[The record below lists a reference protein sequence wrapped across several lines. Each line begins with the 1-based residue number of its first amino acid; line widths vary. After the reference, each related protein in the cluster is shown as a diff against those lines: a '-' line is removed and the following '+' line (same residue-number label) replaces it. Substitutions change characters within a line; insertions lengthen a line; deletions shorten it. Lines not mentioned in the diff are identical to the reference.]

1 MKKVLVITYYW
12 PPSGGGGVQRWLK
25 FVKYLRDF
33 GWEPIVYTP
42 LNPEMPSED
51 ASLLNQIPD
60 QVEVVKTSIW
70 EPYLLYKRFIG
81 KKKSQRIN
89 TGFLSDSKK
98 PKATESIAVWL
109 RGNFFIPDARKFWIK
124 PSVKFLKS
132 YLRDHPVDAIVS
144 TGPPHSMHMIA
155 LGVKR
160 SLHIPWIADFRDPW
174 TNIDFYH
181 KLMLTKWGDRSHHRQ
196 EQQVI
201 RNADILTT
209 VSWSWAEEFRQLGA
223 KQVEVITNGFDPAD
237 YSNLKSVPSV
247 KFELCHVGSMN
258 KDRNPRQLWE
268 AIALAAKKNQRLK
281 AHLRIVLLGSTD
293 HQVFEDLEKWG
304 LSDQVEHISYLPHQ
318 EVLQRAAGAGLLLLP
333 LNDTPNVSG
342 IIPGK
347 IFEYLALGKPIL
359 AIGPDTGDSARI
371 VRETKSGTIA
381 GFHEVDMMANLI
393 EEGYQNF
400 VDKKS
405 ENVSANEIDQY
416 SRKVLTGQMAD
427 LLNDLVK
434 Q

>member
-1 MKKVLVITYYW
+1 MKKVLIITYYW

-51 ASLLNQIPD
+51 ESLLSQIPD
-60 QVEVVKTSIW
+60 QTEVVKTSIW

-132 YLRDHPVDAIVS
+132 YLRDHPVDAVVS

-155 LGVKR
+155 LGVKK
-160 SLHIPWIADFRDPW
+160 SLQIPWIADFRDPW

-181 KLMLTKWGDRSHHRQ
+181 KLKLTKWGDRAHRHQ

-209 VSWSWAEEFRQLGA
+209 VSWSWAKEFEQLGS
-223 KQVEVITNGFDPAD
+223 KHVEVITNGFDSAD
-237 YSNLKSVPSV
+237 YDNLQPVASG
-247 KFELCHVGSMN
+247 KFELCHLGSMN
-258 KDRNPRQLWE
+258 KDRNPRRLWE
-268 AIALAAKKNQRLK
+268 AIALAATKTPGLK
-281 AHLRIVLLGSTD
+281 EQLRIVLLGSTD
-293 HQVFEDLEKWG
+293 HQVFDDLEKWG
-304 LSDQVEHISYLPHQ
+304 LSDQVEHIAYLPHH
-318 EVLQRAAGAGLLLLP
+318 EVLQRASGASLLLLP

-359 AIGPDTGDSARI
+359 AIGPASGDSAHI
-371 VRETKSGTIA
+371 VHETKSGTVI
-381 GFHEVDMMANLI
+381 GFHDVEKMANLI
-393 EEGYQNF
+393 MNGFNDFLQNKPQNINPT
-400 VDKKS
+400 DI
-405 ENVSANEIDQY
+405 NRY
-416 SRKVLTGQMAD
+416 SRKVLTGRMAD
-427 LLNDLVK
+427 LLNELARK
-434 Q
+434 